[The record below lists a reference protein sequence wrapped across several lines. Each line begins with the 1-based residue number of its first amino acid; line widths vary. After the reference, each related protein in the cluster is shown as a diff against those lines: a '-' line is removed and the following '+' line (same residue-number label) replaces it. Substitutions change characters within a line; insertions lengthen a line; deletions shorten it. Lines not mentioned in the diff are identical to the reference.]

1 MLATD
6 KGTQQGSQDGAIDG
20 ADARPM
26 VLLVDDCADTRSLY
40 AEYLDLSGF
49 AVKEASDGMAALA
62 AAASTIPDV
71 VVLDLGLP
79 GVSGREAAARLKA
92 DPRTRAVPVI
102 VVSGFDR
109 DHIESGKGGDPW
121 DHYCGKPCAPED
133 LVRTISDLLERNP
146 GRVPLIPR

>member
-1 MLATD
+1 EATD
-6 KGTQQGSQDGAIDG
+6 DATDGASV
-20 ADARPM
+20 RPM

-62 AAASTIPDV
+62 AAASTIPDI

-109 DHIESGKGGDPW
+109 DHVERGQGEDPW
-121 DHYCGKPCAPED
+121 DHYCAKPCPPED
-133 LVRTISDLLERNP
+133 LVRTISKMLALDDTAAS
-146 GRVPLIPR
+146 